1 VKLTMLLQGI
11 LTKNVFTEIYAAL
24 GLTAS
29 LLPLAGAQPGGGT
42 PAFWSERLL
51 ANQKCKARA

>member
-1 VKLTMLLQGI
+1 MLLQGI